1 MQNMSR
7 HSKKIVS
14 MMMIAVITLTIGV
27 CSFSFESDASNTY
40 YVDYAEPSTSDNQGY
55 LIVEF
60 QTPNGDRGV
69 DVFYWYLFAIAED
82 GTNYIPAFMDISV
95 RGDII
100 TFTPAV
106 YASLSSSGYMLSHY
120 TQIGQTIIDKRST
133 SFSPYTFDA
142 YSRAGNKIVSVS
154 YNGNIGYLVHDL
166 GGYLNEIY
174 IVFNSQENAI
184 KLQALYE
191 QMLISNANDS
201 TIINKLD
208 SIMNSNASIDTKLS
222 QLIELQEEENT
233 WLQKIW
239 SSIQRFFKGD
249 NATDDKKVEEF
260 NSTSK
265 EQSET
270 LNELNE
276 QNKTDKIDVDSTSNE
291 IDANID
297 TEAIENYGTVLS
309 VFTNNTHIFQYIL
322 IVLAVALIAYVL
334 FGKR

>member
-1 MQNMSR
+1 MENLSR

-14 MMMIAVITLTIGV
+14 LMIAVIALTVGV
-27 CSFSFESDASNTY
+27 CSFSFESDAANTY
-40 YVDYAEPSTSDNQGY
+40 YVDYAEPSTSDNQGC

-60 QTPNGDRGV
+60 QKPNGERGV

-95 RGDII
+95 RGDQI
-100 TFTPAV
+100 TFTPAT

-120 TQIGQTIIDKRST
+120 TQIGQTVIDKRST
-133 SFSPYTFDA
+133 SFSPYTFSSYVRD
-142 YSRAGNKIVSVS
+142 GNEIVSVS
-154 YNGNIGYLVHDL
+154 YKGNIGYLVHDL
-166 GGYLNEIY
+166 GPYLNEIY
-174 IVFNSQENAI
+174 IVFNSQENAE

-191 QMLISNANDS
+191 QMLISNANDL

-233 WLQKIW
+233 WLQKICT
-239 SSIQRFFKGD
+239 SIQRFFKGD
-249 NATDDKKVEEF
+249 NATDDTKVEEF

-270 LNELNE
+270 LNDLNE

-291 IDANID
+291 IDSNID
-297 TEAIENYGTVLS
+297 PEAIGNYGTVLS

>member
-1 MQNMSR
+1 MENLSR

-14 MMMIAVITLTIGV
+14 LMIMVMTLTIGV
-27 CSFSFESDASNTY
+27 CSFSFESDAANTY

-55 LIVEF
+55 LAVEF
-60 QTPNGDRGV
+60 QKPSGERGI
-69 DVFYWYLFAIAED
+69 DVFFWNLYAVGETGVSAVP
-82 GTNYIPAFMDISV
+82 TTMS
-95 RGDII
+95 I
-100 TFTPAV
+100 TI
-106 YASLSSSGYMLSHY
+106 SSSRVILQPESGSRKSCFVNISKFDSDGKLDVCMQSYSFNSYTYTAYYLSNY
-120 TQIGQTIIDKRST
+120 TITGITYKGNVGWISDDVQSQ
-133 SFSPYTFDA
+133 FS
-142 YSRAGNKIVSVS
+142 V
-154 YNGNIGYLVHDL
+154 
-166 GGYLNEIY
+166 
-174 IVFNSQENAI
+174 VFNSQDSAK

-201 TIINKLD
+201 TIINKLQ
-208 SIMNSNASIDTKLS
+208 SIMNSNASIDSKLS

-239 SSIQRFFKGD
+239 TSIQRFFKGD
-249 NATDDKKVEEF
+249 NATDDTKVEEF

-270 LNELNE
+270 LNDLNE

-291 IDANID
+291 IDSNID
-297 TEAIENYGTVLS
+297 TEAIGNYGTVLS

>member
-1 MQNMSR
+1 MQNLSR

-14 MMMIAVITLTIGV
+14 MMMIAVMVLTICV
-27 CSFSFESDASNTY
+27 CSFSFESYAANTY
-40 YVDYAEPSTSDNQGY
+40 YALFSEPSFSDEQGY
-55 LIVEF
+55 IAIEYQRNDGSLGF
-60 QTPNGDRGV
+60 
-69 DVFYWYLFAIAED
+69 DVFYWALNVSLADGSVGSCQMDLYVQNNVIRFAPQCFNATLSMWVLSSYSDD
-82 GTNYIPAFMDISV
+82 GTLKVRRNATTFESYEYTAYRDVGYNIKAFYYKGNVGYVNTSLAAPIQ
-95 RGDII
+95 GG
-100 TFTPAV
+100 FT
-106 YASLSSSGYMLSHY
+106 
-120 TQIGQTIIDKRST
+120 
-133 SFSPYTFDA
+133 
-142 YSRAGNKIVSVS
+142 
-154 YNGNIGYLVHDL
+154 
-166 GGYLNEIY
+166 
-174 IVFNSQENAI
+174 IVFNAHENAI

-239 SSIQRFFKGD
+239 TSIQRFFKGD
-249 NATDDKKVEEF
+249 NVEDDTKVEEF

-291 IDANID
+291 IDTNID